1 MGLIKKS
8 LCLCKEF
15 VIGPHGAVLPTTRG
29 TSSRKTCQHLSGERW
44 LQLFWDAGTESEVD
58 KTLPD
63 GQEGTVRRMG

>member
-1 MGLIKKS
+1 MGQ
-8 LCLCKEF
+8 CY
-15 VIGPHGAVLPTTRG
+15 PQRGA
-29 TSSRKTCQHLSGERW
+29 HLLGKLASMSGEIW